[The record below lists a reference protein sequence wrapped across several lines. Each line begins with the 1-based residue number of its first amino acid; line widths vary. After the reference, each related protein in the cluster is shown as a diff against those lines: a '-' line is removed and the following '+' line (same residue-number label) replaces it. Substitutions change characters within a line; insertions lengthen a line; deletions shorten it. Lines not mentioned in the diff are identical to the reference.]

1 MSLGQMRIGLLGM
14 RRRIADYDPALGIE
28 ETQLLITL
36 AGLVIGWSVLIMSYN
51 LVRSA
56 RSGAVSGRNPWRSRS
71 IEWQLPSPPPEGNY
85 EEQPPVIVG
94 RPYDYGL
101 ADAPYT
107 NLSPISGD

>member
-1 MSLGQMRIGLLGM
+1 M

-28 ETQLLITL
+28 QTQMLITL

-56 RSGAVSGRNPWRSRS
+56 RSGERSGSNPWRSRS
-71 IEWQLPSPPPEGNY
+71 IEWQIPSPAPEGNY
-85 EEQPPVIVG
+85 EEQPVIVG
-94 RPYDYGL
+94 DPYDYGL